1 VGLRNRRRYAKDY
14 NLNQYVDT
22 PRAHEQFGYAYDAAW
37 NLNVRTNNAL
47 IQTFNVNTLN
57 ELTSAT
63 RNGTLT
69 VAGTATEP
77 RGDVSGSALGVTNVT
92 VSGTGLSS
100 GPADIYHEGDWA
112 RSGATLADGNNSYT
126 ASGQDTYGRTSQDS
140 VSVDLPVTNTFVYD
154 LNGNLCTNNTRIFDY
169 DDENQLIRVTEPG
182 EWKTEFAYDGLLRM
196 RKCQEF
202 AWSGSAWT
210 QTNEV
215 HYVYDGQLVIQERDG
230 NNLSLVTYTRGND
243 LSGTLQ
249 GAGGIGGLLART
261 DNGQMIGGSPTATAL
276 YVADANGNVIRMF
289 YTNGTTA
296 ARYNYDPFGNMLTMS
311 GPVATANKYRF
322 SSKEWN
328 GSAGLYYYGFRFY
341 EPSLQRWLNR
351 DPNQELGGVNLI
363 GIRFNDFINMVE
375 PFGLCPEDVQ
385 KIHDLYN
392 QATDDMNKA
401 GHRVGWFPPLSS
413 LKYWVPGNGWECVSQ
428 AQCVA
433 NKLWAQSPNFV
444 DRWDIQ
450 TVTSPSGTHTWVE
463 ARSHNP
469 FDPKIK
475 LDPWWGN
482 VKNIPASYSNQLAP
496 PISNA
501 NANNIPAI
509 NVPVPNMPCG
519 RTIWR

>member
-1 VGLRNRRRYAKDY
+1 
-14 NLNQYVDT
+14 
-22 PRAHEQFGYAYDAAW
+22 
-37 NLNVRTNNAL
+37 LNVRTNNAL

-63 RNGTLT
+63 RSGTLT
-69 VAGTATEP
+69 VAGSATEP
-77 RGDVSGSALGVTNVT
+77 RGDVSGLALGVTNVT

-100 GPADIYHEGDWA
+100 GPAEIYHEGDWA

-154 LNGNLCTNNTRIFDY
+154 LNGNLCTNNTRVFDY

-182 EWKTEFAYDGLLRM
+182 KWKTEFTYDGLLRM
-196 RKCQEF
+196 RKRKEF

-296 ARYNYDPFGNMLTMS
+296 ARYNYDPYGNMLTMS

-322 SSKEWN
+322 SSKGWN

-341 EPSLQRWLNR
+341 EPSLQRWLNK
-351 DPNQELGGVNLI
+351 DPLGESSGVNLYRYV
-363 GIRFNDFINMVE
+363 GNTPLFFIDE
-375 PFGLCPEDVQ
+375 YGLCNWSEVRQGALTTAGGIGSIVLGAATIETVVGAGGILAGVPTTGLGLTTMAHGLWGKGPVNTPTGTIPQGPTELIGSATGKPNLQ
-385 KIHDLYN
+385 AAGSLADLGLSFLTPPSWGGPLNALNDALSPPSVDYDSWPFEPS
-392 QATDDMNKA
+392 DDFWN
-401 GHRVGWFPPLSS
+401 PPLDSTPRDQWPN
-413 LKYWVPGNGWECVSQ
+413 YWDQ
-428 AQCVA
+428 TQCG
-433 NKLWAQSPNFV
+433 L
-444 DRWDIQ
+444 
-450 TVTSPSGTHTWVE
+450 
-463 ARSHNP
+463 
-469 FDPKIK
+469 
-475 LDPWWGN
+475 
-482 VKNIPASYSNQLAP
+482 
-496 PISNA
+496 
-501 NANNIPAI
+501 
-509 NVPVPNMPCG
+509 
-519 RTIWR
+519 